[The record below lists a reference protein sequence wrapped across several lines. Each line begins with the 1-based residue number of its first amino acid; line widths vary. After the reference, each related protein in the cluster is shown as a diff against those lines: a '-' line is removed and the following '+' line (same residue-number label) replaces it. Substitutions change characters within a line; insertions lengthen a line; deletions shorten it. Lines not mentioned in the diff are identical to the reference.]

1 MAYHIAFDGSL
12 VVIKLSGT
20 ISRADLDG
28 VGTDL
33 FAIERGGTFTPPRLT
48 DLREAQDST
57 IGYPDVAR
65 LAERSIAR
73 PLSAPV
79 RAALLVDKPA
89 QLGFARMFQTLN
101 QHPLV
106 TLQVFEDEQA
116 ARDWLAEPAP
126 KPSPGAN
133 DQR

>member
-1 MAYHIAFDGSL
+1 MGYRIGFEGPLL
-12 VVIKLSGT
+12 VITLTGT

-28 VGTDL
+28 IGTEL
-33 FAIERGGTFTPPRLT
+33 FALERGGTFLPPRLT
-48 DLREAQDST
+48 DLRNALDST

-89 QLGFARMFQTLN
+89 QLGYARMFQTLN

-106 TLQVFEDEQA
+106 TLRVFEDEA
-116 ARDWLAEPAP
+116 EARSWLVEADTA
-126 KPSPGAN
+126 
-133 DQR
+133 